1 MGTEKNSIFSLR
13 EKICL
18 GKDWIQRGWILSK
31 GSKVS
36 DLSISCCSFSI
47 CLIFPFL
54 LFLLHLGL
62 GCSPPPPTPPHT
74 HTLTDNSCSF
84 QYFPPAEL
92 TRAKKSLRRE
102 ALEETPLKLKTTRIF
117 WWSVLPTLW
126 THRFFLLF
134 FCFYSYS
141 YSYLYLNLCLYGN
154 LYHKQ
159 NEYCIFSGTCHWMC
173 IFLLHLSYKHFSH
186 FWHCLPLSVFWQSGA
201 HSGKKV
207 RCLKL
212 WHMMTAFFSFFCFI

>member
-1 MGTEKNSIFSLR
+1 MEEGDEGISNNLTWLEGTLSRLWQTTQSKVAHGNRKKNSIFSLR

-117 WWSVLPTLW
+117 WWSVSPLLW
-126 THRFFLLF
+126 THFFFLLVLLLLFSLFVLVLEFVF
-134 FCFYSYS
+134 F
-141 YSYLYLNLCLYGN
+141 GN
-154 LYHKQ
+154 
-159 NEYCIFSGTCHWMC
+159 M
-173 IFLLHLSYKHFSH
+173 
-186 FWHCLPLSVFWQSGA
+186 
-201 HSGKKV
+201 
-207 RCLKL
+207 
-212 WHMMTAFFSFFCFI
+212 